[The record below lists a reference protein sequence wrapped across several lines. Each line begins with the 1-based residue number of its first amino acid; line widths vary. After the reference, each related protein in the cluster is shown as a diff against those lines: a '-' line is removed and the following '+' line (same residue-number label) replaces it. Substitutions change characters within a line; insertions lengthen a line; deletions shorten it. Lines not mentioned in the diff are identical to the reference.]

1 MMRAPLARILI
12 VDDESDL
19 RGALCRILEA
29 QGYAAAGADSGLE
42 ALNLLRAAAV
52 DESTKFDILLTDL
65 MMPFM
70 HGIALLREAR
80 AIDADLVSIVMT
92 GHGTI
97 DTAVEAMKGGALDYL
112 LKPFNLGVA
121 MPVLARALAVRR
133 LRLQN
138 GALVRQVAERT
149 AELEE
154 SNRLL
159 QSANKE
165 LDAYNSSVSH
175 DIRGHLN
182 RIIGFSR
189 LLSDDRL
196 GPLNLKQTE
205 FIAHICD
212 GGEQILRLTDDLLR
226 FARLGQQQLQ
236 KERVTVG
243 PLIQQIFDDLRQSAT
258 GESVRLRLGSLP
270 DAFADPPL
278 LRQVFVNLLSNAIK
292 FSSLVPNPIVA
303 VDGLLRAGECVYSVA
318 DNGAGFDMA
327 HADQLF
333 KMFHRLQ
340 GAAQYPGTGIGLS
353 IVQRIVERH
362 GGVIS
367 AQAAPGSGAH
377 FTFTLPA
384 SGQLCNGPNLD

>member
-1 MMRAPLARILI
+1 MSAPLARILV
-12 VDDESDL
+12 VDDESEL
-19 RGALCRILEA
+19 RVALCRTLEA
-29 QGYAAAGADSGLE
+29 QGYATSGAVSGLE

-52 DESTKFDILLTDL
+52 GETARFDILITDL

-70 HGIALLREAR
+70 DGIALLREAS
-80 AIDADLVSIVMT
+80 AIDPDLVSVVMT

-97 DTAVEAMKGGALDYL
+97 ATAVEAMKGGALDYL
-112 LKPFNLGVA
+112 LKPFNLGSA

-133 LRLQN
+133 LRLRN
-138 GALVRQVAERT
+138 GALMRQVAART

-154 SNRLL
+154 SNRQL
-159 QSANKE
+159 QAANKD

-189 LLSDDRL
+189 LLSDDHL
-196 GPLNLKQTE
+196 SPLNPKQAE

-236 KERVTVG
+236 KERVAVG
-243 PLIQQIFDDLRQSAT
+243 PLVQQIFDGLRQAAT
-258 GESVRLRLGSLP
+258 GEPVQLRLGSLP

-278 LRQVFVNLLSNAIK
+278 LKQVFANLLSNAVK
-292 FSSLVPNPIVA
+292 FSGLVSKPVVT
-303 VDGLLRAGECVYSVA
+303 VDGLLSAGECIYSVG

-340 GAAQYPGTGIGLS
+340 GAANYPGTGIGLS

-367 AQAAPGSGAH
+367 ARAAPGSGAN

-384 SGQLCNGPNLD
+384 

>member
-1 MMRAPLARILI
+1 MSAPLARILV
-12 VDDESDL
+12 VDDESEL
-19 RGALCRILEA
+19 RVALCRTLEA
-29 QGYAAAGADSGLE
+29 QGYATSGAVSGLE

-52 DESTKFDILLTDL
+52 GETARFDILITDL

-70 HGIALLREAR
+70 DGIALLREAS
-80 AIDADLVSIVMT
+80 AIDPDLVSVVMT

-97 DTAVEAMKGGALDYL
+97 ATAVEAMKGGALDYL
-112 LKPFNLGVA
+112 LKPFNLGSA

-133 LRLQN
+133 LRLRN
-138 GALVRQVAERT
+138 GALMRQVAART

-154 SNRLL
+154 SNRQL
-159 QSANKE
+159 QAANKD

-189 LLSDDRL
+189 LLSDDHL
-196 GPLNLKQTE
+196 SPLNPKQAE

-236 KERVTVG
+236 KERVAVG
-243 PLIQQIFDDLRQSAT
+243 PLVQQIFDDLRQAAT
-258 GESVRLRLGSLP
+258 GEPVQLRLGSLP

-278 LRQVFVNLLSNAIK
+278 LKQVFANLLSNAVK
-292 FSSLVPNPIVA
+292 FSGLVSKPVVT
-303 VDGLLRAGECVYSVA
+303 VDGLLSAGECIYSVG

-340 GAAQYPGTGIGLS
+340 GAANYPGTGIGLS

-367 AQAAPGSGAH
+367 ARAAPGSGAN

-384 SGQLCNGPNLD
+384 

>member
-1 MMRAPLARILI
+1 MSAPLARILV
-12 VDDESDL
+12 VDDESEL
-19 RGALCRILEA
+19 RVALCRTLEA
-29 QGYAAAGADSGLE
+29 QGYATSGAVSGLE

-52 DESTKFDILLTDL
+52 GETARFDILITDL

-70 HGIALLREAR
+70 DGIALLREAS
-80 AIDADLVSIVMT
+80 AIDPDLVSVVMT

-97 DTAVEAMKGGALDYL
+97 ATAVEAMKGGALDYL
-112 LKPFNLGVA
+112 LKPFNLGSA
-121 MPVLARALAVRR
+121 TPVLARALAVRR

-138 GALVRQVAERT
+138 GALMRQVAQRT

-159 QSANKE
+159 QAANNE

-189 LLSDDRL
+189 LLSDDHL
-196 GPLNLKQTE
+196 SPLNPKQAE

-236 KERVTVG
+236 KERVAVG
-243 PLIQQIFDDLRQSAT
+243 PLVQQIFDDLRQAAT
-258 GESVRLRLGSLP
+258 GEPVQLRLRSLP

-278 LRQVFVNLLSNAIK
+278 LKQVFANLLSNAVK
-292 FSSLVPNPIVA
+292 FSGLVSKPVVT
-303 VDGLLRAGECVYSVA
+303 VDGLLSAGECIYSVG

-340 GAAQYPGTGIGLS
+340 GAANYPGTGIGLS

-367 AQAAPGSGAH
+367 ARAAPGSGAN
-377 FTFTLPA
+377 FTFTLPE
-384 SGQLCNGPNLD
+384 

>member
-12 VDDESDL
+12 VDDESEL
-19 RGALCRILEA
+19 RSALCRILEV
-29 QGYAAAGADSGLE
+29 QGYAMSGAASGLE
-42 ALNLLRAAAV
+42 ALNLLRAASV
-52 DESTKFDILLTDL
+52 DETAKFDILITDL

-70 HGIALLREAR
+70 DGIALLREAR
-80 AIDADLVSIVMT
+80 GIDADLVSIVMT
-92 GHGTI
+92 GQGTI

-112 LKPFNLGVA
+112 LKPFNLGIA
-121 MPVLARALAVRR
+121 MPVLARALAVRK

-159 QSANKE
+159 QTANRE

-189 LLSDDRL
+189 LLGDDRI
-196 GPLNLKQTE
+196 GPLNPKQAD

-226 FARLGQQQLQ
+226 FARLGQQQLL
-236 KERVTVG
+236 KERVTVSA
-243 PLIQQIFDDLRQSAT
+243 LVHQIFDDLRQAAT
-258 GESVRLRLGSLP
+258 GEPVQLHVGSLP

-278 LRQVFVNLLSNAIK
+278 LKQVFVNLLSNAIK
-292 FSSLVPNPIVA
+292 FSGLASKPVVT
-303 VDGLLRAGECVYSVA
+303 VDGLLRAGECEYSVA

-327 HADQLF
+327 QADQLF

-367 AQAAPGSGAH
+367 AHAALGAGAK

-384 SGQLCNGPNLD
+384 

>member
-12 VDDESDL
+12 VDDESEL
-19 RGALCRILEA
+19 RSALCRILES
-29 QGYAAAGADSGLE
+29 QGYATSGVASGLE
-42 ALNLLRAAAV
+42 ALNFLRAAAG
-52 DESTKFDILLTDL
+52 DETAKFDILVTDL

-70 HGIALLREAR
+70 DGIALMREAR

-97 DTAVEAMKGGALDYL
+97 DTAVEAMKAGALDYL

-121 MPVLARALAVRR
+121 IPVLSRALTVRR

-138 GALVRQVAERT
+138 GALMRQVAERT

-159 QSANKE
+159 QTANKE

-189 LLSDDRL
+189 LLSDDRI
-196 GPLNLKQTE
+196 GPLNPKQLE

-226 FARLGQQQLQ
+226 FARLGQQQLL
-236 KERVTVG
+236 KERVTIR
-243 PLIQQIFDDLRQSAT
+243 PLIHQIFDDLRQAAT
-258 GESVRLRLGSLP
+258 GEPVQLQVGALP

-278 LRQVFVNLLSNAIK
+278 LKQVFVNLLSNAIK
-292 FSSLVPNPIVA
+292 FSGLVSKPFVT
-303 VDGLLRAGECVYSVA
+303 VDGLLKAGECVYSVA

-340 GAAQYPGTGIGLS
+340 GAAKYPGTGIGLS

-367 AQAAPGSGAH
+367 AQSAPGAGAK

-384 SGQLCNGPNLD
+384 QG

>member
-1 MMRAPLARILI
+1 MSAPLARILV
-12 VDDESDL
+12 VDDESEL
-19 RGALCRILEA
+19 RVALCRTLEA
-29 QGYAAAGADSGLE
+29 QGYATSGAVSGLE

-52 DESTKFDILLTDL
+52 GETARFDILITDL

-70 HGIALLREAR
+70 DGIALLREAS
-80 AIDADLVSIVMT
+80 AIDPDLVSVVMT

-97 DTAVEAMKGGALDYL
+97 ATAVEAMKGGALDYL
-112 LKPFNLGVA
+112 LKPFNLGSA

-133 LRLQN
+133 LRLRN
-138 GALVRQVAERT
+138 GALMRQVAART

-154 SNRLL
+154 SNRQL
-159 QSANKE
+159 QAANKD

-189 LLSDDRL
+189 LLSDDHL
-196 GPLNLKQTE
+196 SPLNPKQAE

-236 KERVTVG
+236 KERVAVG
-243 PLIQQIFDDLRQSAT
+243 PLVQQIFDDLRQAAT
-258 GESVRLRLGSLP
+258 GEPVQLRLGSLP

-278 LRQVFVNLLSNAIK
+278 LKQVFANLLSNAVK
-292 FSSLVPNPIVA
+292 FSGLVSKPVVT
-303 VDGLLRAGECVYSVA
+303 VDGLLSAGECIYSVG

-340 GAAQYPGTGIGLS
+340 GAANYPGTGIGLS

-367 AQAAPGSGAH
+367 ARAAPGSGAN
-377 FTFTLPA
+377 FTFTLPE
-384 SGQLCNGPNLD
+384 

>member
-1 MMRAPLARILI
+1 MSAPLARILV
-12 VDDESDL
+12 VDDESEL
-19 RGALCRILEA
+19 RVALCRTLEA
-29 QGYAAAGADSGLE
+29 QGYATCGAVSGLE

-52 DESTKFDILLTDL
+52 GETARFDILITDL

-70 HGIALLREAR
+70 DGIALLREAS
-80 AIDADLVSIVMT
+80 AIDPDLVSVVMT

-97 DTAVEAMKGGALDYL
+97 ATAVEAMKGGALDYL
-112 LKPFNLGVA
+112 LKPFNLGSA

-133 LRLQN
+133 LRLRN
-138 GALVRQVAERT
+138 GALMRQVAART

-154 SNRLL
+154 SNRQL
-159 QSANKE
+159 QAANKD

-189 LLSDDRL
+189 LLSDDHL
-196 GPLNLKQTE
+196 SPLNPKQAE

-236 KERVTVG
+236 KERVAVG
-243 PLIQQIFDDLRQSAT
+243 PLVQQIFDDLRQAAT
-258 GESVRLRLGSLP
+258 GEPVQLRLGSLP

-278 LRQVFVNLLSNAIK
+278 LKQVFANLLSNAVK
-292 FSSLVPNPIVA
+292 FSGLVSKPVVT
-303 VDGLLRAGECVYSVA
+303 VDGLLSAGECIYSVG

-340 GAAQYPGTGIGLS
+340 GAANYPGTGIGLS

-367 AQAAPGSGAH
+367 ARAAPGSGAN

-384 SGQLCNGPNLD
+384 

>member
-1 MMRAPLARILI
+1 MRAPLARILI
-12 VDDESDL
+12 VDDESAL
-19 RGALCRILEA
+19 RVALCRILEA
-29 QGYAAAGADSGLE
+29 QGYAASGAISGLE

-52 DESTKFDILLTDL
+52 GETAKFDILITDL

-70 HGIALLREAR
+70 DGIALLREAR
-80 AIDADLVSIVMT
+80 EVDVDLVSIVMT

-159 QSANKE
+159 QTANKE

-182 RIIGFSR
+182 RIIGFSH

-196 GPLNLKQTE
+196 GPLNPKQAE
-205 FIAHICD
+205 FTAHICD

-226 FARLGQQQLQ
+226 FARLGQQQLEKQ
-236 KERVTVG
+236 RVAVG
-243 PLIQQIFDDLRQSAT
+243 PLVQQIFDDLRQAAT
-258 GESVRLRLGSLP
+258 GEPVQLRMGSLP

-278 LRQVFVNLLSNAIK
+278 LKQVFVNLLSNAIK
-292 FSSLVPNPIVA
+292 FSGLVTKPVVT
-303 VDGLLRAGECVYSVA
+303 VDGLLRASECAYSVG

-362 GGVIS
+362 GGIIS
-367 AQAAPGSGAH
+367 VQSAPGSGAH

-384 SGQLCNGPNLD
+384 SG

>member
-1 MMRAPLARILI
+1 MSAPLARILV
-12 VDDESDL
+12 VDDESEL
-19 RGALCRILEA
+19 RVALCRTLEA
-29 QGYAAAGADSGLE
+29 QGYATSGAVSGLE

-52 DESTKFDILLTDL
+52 GETARFDILITDL

-70 HGIALLREAR
+70 DGIALLREAR
-80 AIDADLVSIVMT
+80 AIDVDLVSVVMT

-97 DTAVEAMKGGALDYL
+97 ATAVEAMKGGALDYL
-112 LKPFNLGVA
+112 LKPFNLGSA
-121 MPVLARALAVRR
+121 TPVLARALAVRR

-138 GALVRQVAERT
+138 GALMRQVAERT

-159 QSANKE
+159 QVANNE

-196 GPLNLKQTE
+196 SPLNPKQTE

-236 KERVTVG
+236 KERVAVG
-243 PLIQQIFDDLRQSAT
+243 PLVQQIFDDLRQAAT
-258 GESVRLRLGSLP
+258 GEPVQLRLGSLP

-278 LRQVFVNLLSNAIK
+278 LKQVFVNLLSNAVK
-292 FSSLVPNPIVA
+292 FSGLVSKPVVT
-303 VDGLLRAGECVYSVA
+303 VDGLLSAGECIYSVG

-333 KMFHRLQ
+333 KMFRRLQ
-340 GAAQYPGTGIGLS
+340 GAADYPGTGIGLS
-353 IVQRIVERH
+353 IVQRIIERH

-367 AQAAPGSGAH
+367 ARAAPGSGAN

-384 SGQLCNGPNLD
+384 

>member
-1 MMRAPLARILI
+1 MSVPLARILV
-12 VDDESDL
+12 VDDESEL
-19 RGALCRILEA
+19 RVALCRTLEA
-29 QGYAAAGADSGLE
+29 QGYATSGAVSGLE

-52 DESTKFDILLTDL
+52 GETARFDILITDL

-70 HGIALLREAR
+70 DGIALLREAR
-80 AIDADLVSIVMT
+80 AIDVDLVSVVMT

-97 DTAVEAMKGGALDYL
+97 ATAVEAMKGGALDYL
-112 LKPFNLGVA
+112 LKPFNLGSA

-133 LRLQN
+133 LRLRN
-138 GALVRQVAERT
+138 GALMRQVAART

-154 SNRLL
+154 SNRQL
-159 QSANKE
+159 QAANKD

-189 LLSDDRL
+189 LLSDDHL
-196 GPLNLKQTE
+196 SPLNPKQAE

-236 KERVTVG
+236 KERVAVG
-243 PLIQQIFDDLRQSAT
+243 PLVQQIFDDLRQAAT
-258 GESVRLRLGSLP
+258 GEPVQLRLGSLP

-278 LRQVFVNLLSNAIK
+278 LKQVFVNLLSNAVK
-292 FSSLVPNPIVA
+292 FSGRVSKPVVT
-303 VDGLLRAGECVYSVA
+303 VDGLLSAGECIYSVG

-340 GAAQYPGTGIGLS
+340 GAANYPGTGIGLS

-367 AQAAPGSGAH
+367 ARAAPGSGAN

-384 SGQLCNGPNLD
+384 